1 MKKAATYYFALF
13 AVANVFVA
21 HVFSIL
27 YGELGRALREVLE
40 GKHLPA
46 ITQTLLLAP
55 WWPYVFAGLFLVGAL
70 MSLGTRWRSET
81 LCHAVIVLL
90 ALEAFVLFCNV
101 AACSLPFVS
110 IIISLSKP

>member
-1 MKKAATYYFALF
+1 MKKTATYYFALF

-27 YGELGRALREVLE
+27 YGEMGRVLRDALE

-46 ITQTLLLAP
+46 ITQTLLSAP
-55 WWPYVFAGLFLVGAL
+55 WWPYVFAGLFLAGAL
-70 MSLGTRWRSET
+70 LSLGTRLQSET

-90 ALEAFVLFCNV
+90 ALETFILFANV
-101 AACSLPFVS
+101 VAYALPFV
-110 IIISLSKP
+110 